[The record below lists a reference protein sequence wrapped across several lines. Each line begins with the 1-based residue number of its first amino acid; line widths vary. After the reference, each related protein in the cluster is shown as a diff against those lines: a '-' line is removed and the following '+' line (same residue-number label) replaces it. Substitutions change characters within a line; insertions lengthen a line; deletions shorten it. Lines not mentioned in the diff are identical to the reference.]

1 MSVIQKHAIVSWKE
15 GIVMNPFIEL
25 RHSVRQY
32 LSKPIEAYKREV
44 LDQLVTKLN
53 KDSGLHMQICYDEP
67 DCFHSALAHYGKFTN
82 VNNYIAI
89 VGPKGKD
96 AEEKAG
102 YYGEQLVLKAQEI
115 GLNTCWV
122 ALTHGKTKA
131 EIKKSERLIIV
142 IALGYGA
149 VKGAVHRSKS
159 IQDISDYSPSMP
171 QWYRNGLDAA
181 LLAPTAV
188 NQQKFFFSFNNG
200 SPSVRIKGIG
210 ACTHI
215 DLGIVRYHFELE
227 SGHPAA

>member
-1 MSVIQKHAIVSWKE
+1 
-15 GIVMNPFIEL
+15 MNALIEL

-32 LSKPIEAYKREV
+32 LIKPIEAYKRDV
-44 LDQLVTKLN
+44 LNQLAASINEK
-53 KDSGLHMQICYDEP
+53 SGLHIQICYDEP
-67 DCFHSALAHYGKFTN
+67 DCFKTALAHYGKFTN

-89 VGPKGKD
+89 VGPKGKE
-96 AEEKAG
+96 AEEQGG

-131 EIKKSERLIIV
+131 AINKNERLIIV

-149 VKGAVHRSKS
+149 LKGIPHHSRT

-171 QWYRNGLDAA
+171 EWYRDGLEAA

-188 NQQKFFFSFNNG
+188 NQQKFYFTFNNG
-200 SPSVRIKGIG
+200 SPAVRIKGIG

-227 SGHPAA
+227 SHHPAA